1 MWVLATDT
9 PRLVNSLYNK
19 SPSNPP
25 PLCSVCVLM
34 SGVFTDLQ
42 LLLESTAR
50 SVLEGRADPWAQVVQ
65 FLPAGPTVPAKYRQ
79 EKYLNMGGIYCWYLL
94 SQLKCT
100 TVEIFGKGR
109 QETRNANRTEP
120 SYQGQGEHKHSISK
134 WNQMCF
140 SKLLHLYHLLFSSAC
155 KKMWSSKWWRE
166 MR

>member
-9 PRLVNSLYNK
+9 PWLVNSLYNK

-25 PLCSVCVLM
+25 HSALCVCWCQVC
-34 SGVFTDLQ
+34 LQ
-42 LLLESTAR
+42 TYSFSWNRQPAR
-50 SVLEGRADPWAQVVQ
+50 SLRAGQTHGPRWSNFSPRAQRSLQ
-65 FLPAGPTVPAKYRQ
+65 NTD